1 MTPDWLD
8 APTWPDWGRALMIA
22 AGLAVLVFWLVGA
35 YNRLTRQRGAIGTA
49 WQQID
54 ELLSRRS
61 LLLSALVEAVREP
74 LADEAGTLAAL
85 SQAEQRQ
92 RAAALVVR
100 SRPAQAV
107 TLTAWLVAE
116 GELAS
121 PLARLLALLEQRPGL
136 SGSDTVGPT
145 FRELLVLAPRLAYAR
160 QMFSSAASS
169 YNESLQEVPTR
180 WVARLFSMRS
190 TPTL

>member
-8 APTWPDWGRALMIA
+8 APTWPDWGRALVIA
-22 AGLAVLVFWLVGA
+22 AGLAVMVFWLVGA
-35 YNRLTRQRGAIGTA
+35 YNRLTRLRGAIGMA

-61 LLLSALVEAVREP
+61 LLLSSLVEAVREP
-74 LADEAGTLAAL
+74 LADEAGTFSAL

-100 SRPAQAV
+100 TRPAQAV
-107 TLTAWLVAE
+107 ALTAWLVAE

-121 PLARLLALLEQRPGL
+121 PLARLLALLEQRPEL
-136 SGSDTVGPT
+136 SGSDAAGPT
-145 FRELLVLAPRLAYAR
+145 FRELIVLAPRLAYAR

-169 YNESLQEVPTR
+169 YNESLHEVPTR
-180 WVARLFSMRS
+180 WVARLFSMQP